1 MGMLLHRISPGV
13 MIAGLVLLAAVAAA
27 HLTTTGSA
35 DAAQVAMADEWAQ
48 LGAATS
54 TVTDGSGG
62 RADAAPAAAGK
73 PVAPLDDAAALAR
86 VEVRRPGAGPLLDG
100 PFYVGEG
107 IAQAQIDRGPSHYPA
122 SALPGHDGNFAVA
135 GHRTMHG
142 APFGDLDDVRQGDE
156 VLVTDRAG
164 RQFLYRVVEQ
174 RIVSPTDTWVV
185 DPDPLGRG
193 TPTLTFTTCH
203 PRYSARQRLVVWAE
217 LVPPDERIEGVERSS
232 GAWRSRSA

>member
-1 MGMLLHRISPGV
+1 MLLHRISRTV

-27 HLTTTGSA
+27 HLITARSA
-35 DAAQVAMADEWAQ
+35 DATQVAMADEWAQ

-54 TVTDGSGG
+54 QTVTDGSG
-62 RADAAPAAAGK
+62 RRTDAAPAAAGE
-73 PVAPLDDAAALAR
+73 PIAPLDDAAALAR

-142 APFGDLDDVRQGDE
+142 APFGDLDEVRHGDE

-164 RQFLYRVVEQ
+164 RQFLYRVAEQ

-217 LVPPDERIEGVERSS
+217 LVPHGAPDEGQAQPMPV
-232 GAWRSRSA
+232 GAGM